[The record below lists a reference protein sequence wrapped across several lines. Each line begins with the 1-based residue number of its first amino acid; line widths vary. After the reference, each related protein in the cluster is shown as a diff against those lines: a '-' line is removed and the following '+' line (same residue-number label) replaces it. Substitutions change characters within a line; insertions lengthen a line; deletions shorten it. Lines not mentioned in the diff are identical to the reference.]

1 MSGLLSVLMMSSKG
15 DIYMEYIDG
24 EDIDEIKKLL
34 LYRKIVDVQLYNDDM
49 TGTMVLDDG
58 TTLKIVSNEGCGG
71 CGNGWY
77 YLEELNKCDNAI
89 TNVELVYD
97 VRGYDEVIQIFVY
110 AEDTRIKI
118 IDVYG
123 DEGNGYY
130 GRGFVI
136 YVER

>member
-1 MSGLLSVLMMSSKG
+1 
-15 DIYMEYIDG
+15 MEYIDG

-34 LYRKIVDVQLYNDDM
+34 LYRKIVDVQLHNDDM

-71 CGNGWY
+71 CSNGWY